1 MAKEAGINYCTAKV
15 IMRIF
20 REEGRVE
27 KKSKNFQKNVLM
39 FFFKYILNDSLAY
52 K

>member
-1 MAKEAGINYCTAKV
+1 MAKEAGINYSTAKV

-27 KKSKNFQKNVLM
+27 KKSKKFEKRVLVL
-39 FFFKYILNDSLAY
+39 FFKYILNDGIAFI
-52 K
+52 